1 MISLAYKL
9 IIRGEIS
16 MKTNDK
22 NIQTL
27 LSTENQ
33 QEAEQVMEFLAE
45 LEPEEKK
52 DFLLFVQGVR
62 FAKGLTQIA

>member
-1 MISLAYKL
+1 
-9 IIRGEIS
+9 